1 MRPPLPEMPPE
12 VAAVFERFP
21 APARSGLLAIR
32 RLIFETAATVGAGP
46 LTETLKWGEPAYLTE
61 ATKSGSTIRL
71 GVPRKAPGHYAVY
84 FNCQTD
90 LIETARAQFSD
101 RMVFDGNRAILFR
114 EGEPVPVAPLG
125 ICLAAAL
132 IYHRRKRGA
141 RNHG

>member
-1 MRPPLPEMPPE
+1 MTPIVPEMPPE
-12 VAAVFERFP
+12 VAAVFARFP

-32 RLIFETAATVGAGP
+32 QLIFETAAATEVGP

-61 ATKSGSTIRL
+61 TTKSGSTIRV

-101 RMVFDGNRAILFR
+101 RLAFDGNRAILIR
-114 EGEPVPVAPLG
+114 DTAPVPMAALG
-125 ICLAAAL
+125 ICLSAAL
-132 IYHRRKRGA
+132 TYHRRKRAAG
-141 RNHG
+141 NHG